1 LLSLWLF
8 LIISVAYFLV
18 ASVLAVARNKFP
30 PQNPD
35 YLPFVSVVISA
46 RNEGST
52 IGPCLDSLF
61 AQDYPEDFFE
71 VIAVD
76 DRSSDNSPE
85 IMESYRRRYPRLK
98 VITIRKEP
106 EALTGKQVAMDV
118 GINRARGEIIM
129 TTDGDCLLPPGWI
142 SETVRYFSPEVGMV
156 AGFSRCGFGSL
167 FSGIQSCDHIFLEGV
182 ASAFVTLGNPQSCIG
197 NNLSF
202 RKEIYQ
208 SLGGFKEIG
217 FTVTED
223 TALMQGIFAQTGSKI
238 LFPQNHRTL
247 VVCEAARNLGDL
259 FRQRKRW
266 LLGGIK
272 TSLPTSAMTIIA
284 FLRNLLFVLS
294 PLFLI
299 FHLSTALL
307 ICAWILIFASD
318 FLILF
323 KHRALLGTGKLLTYY
338 LPFQLFYP
346 FYTSVL
352 GLSVIFSS
360 KKVHWKEREYTSP

>member
-1 LLSLWLF
+1 MVLLWFFLVISLVYF
-8 LIISVAYFLV
+8 LIAL
-18 ASVLAVARNKFP
+18 VLALAKSKFP

-61 AQDYPEDFFE
+61 AQDYPEDLFE
-71 VIAVD
+71 VITVD
-76 DRSSDNSPE
+76 DRSSDNTPE
-85 IMESYRRRYPRLK
+85 ILESYRRKYPRLK

-118 GINRARGEIIM
+118 GINQARGEIIM

-156 AGFSRCGFGSL
+156 AGFSHCGFGSL
-167 FSGIQSCDHIFLEGV
+167 FSGIQSCDHIFLEGI
-182 ASAFVTLGNPQSCIG
+182 ASGFVTFGNPQSCIG

-202 RKEIYQ
+202 RKDLYQ
-208 SLGGFKEIG
+208 NLGGFEKIG

-223 TALMQGIFAQTGSKI
+223 TALMHGIFAQTGSEI

-247 VVCEAARNLGDL
+247 VVCEAAKNLGDF

-272 TSLPTSAMTIIA
+272 TSMLTSAMTIIA

-294 PLFLI
+294 PLFLL
-299 FHLSTALL
+299 FETSLTPL
-307 ICAWILIFASD
+307 IWAWILTFVSD
-318 FLILF
+318 FLVLF

-352 GLSVIFSS
+352 GLSVIFGS
-360 KKVHWKEREYTSP
+360 KKVHWKEREYSPR

>member
-1 LLSLWLF
+1 LILLWFF
-8 LIISVAYFLV
+8 LIASLLYFLI
-18 ASVLAVARNKFP
+18 ASVLALAKSKFP

-46 RNEGST
+46 RNEGRT

-61 AQDYPEDFFE
+61 AQDYPEHLFE
-71 VIAVD
+71 VITVD
-76 DRSSDNSPE
+76 DRSSDNTPE
-85 IMESYRRRYPRLK
+85 IIESYRRRYPRLK
-98 VITIRKEP
+98 VITIREKP
-106 EALTGKQVAMDV
+106 EGLTGKQLAMDA
-118 GINRARGEIIM
+118 GINQARGGIIM

-156 AGFSRCGFGSL
+156 AGFSHCGFGSL
-167 FSGIQSCDHIFLEGV
+167 FSGVQSCDHILLEGV
-182 ASAFVTLGNPQSCIG
+182 AAAFVTFGNPQSCIG

-202 RKEIYQ
+202 RKDLYQ
-208 SLGGFKEIG
+208 NLGGFKRLG

-223 TALMQGIFAQTGSKI
+223 TALMQAIFVETGSKI
-238 LFPQNHRTL
+238 LFPQNHKTL
-247 VVCEAARNLGDL
+247 VVCEAAKSLGDF

-272 TSLPTSAMTIIA
+272 TRMLTSTVTIIA

-299 FHLSTALL
+299 FRTSLTPLVW
-307 ICAWILIFASD
+307 AWILTFVSD

-323 KHRALLGTGKLLTYY
+323 KHRALLGTGKLFTYY

-352 GLSVIFSS
+352 GLSVIFGS
-360 KKVHWKEREYTSP
+360 KKVRWKEREYTSP